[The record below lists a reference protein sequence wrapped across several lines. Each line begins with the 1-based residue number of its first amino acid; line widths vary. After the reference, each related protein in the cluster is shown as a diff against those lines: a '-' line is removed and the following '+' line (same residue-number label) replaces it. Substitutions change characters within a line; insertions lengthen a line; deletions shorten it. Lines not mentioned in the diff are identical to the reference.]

1 MRKLLL
7 GFVVLAVS
15 VFAQTA
21 SAAPADFA
29 GPLFGLDQG
38 PDANV
43 LLVADAGQGVVR
55 MSDDKAKLVVSLP
68 GVTDV
73 AVRSPHSLWALTSEV
88 FGTSG

>member
-7 GFVVLAVS
+7 GFMVLAVS

-55 MSDDKAKLVVSLP
+55 MSGDKAKLVRPGDRQVGRRLRGLP
-68 GVTDV
+68 RG
-73 AVRSPHSLWALTSEV
+73 
-88 FGTSG
+88 